1 MKNDTLLVYRK
12 SQFQKY
18 RHEREEQGVKIIS
31 FALIELEQNDL
42 SNVIDN
48 GEVDVD
54 ITGIVQM
61 IPKGNLYFVE
71 KLFYLIDE
79 YENINYLV
87 EEEYANEA
95 LETLGIF
102 FNSLVSVT
110 IEESKV
116 KPKQISK
123 DKKAST
129 LKTFVNLNK
138 NHFNNFY
145 KQLDDRLIGH
155 MKFKN
160 NLFRE
165 IDSFRFFNKKIKDHP
180 IMSVFLLGDSGVGK
194 TEVARLLHNFLD
206 SKTPLAKV
214 NFANYKSE
222 SSLASLIGSP
232 PGYINS
238 GTESDLVKKLKKS
251 NAGILLIDEFEKAN
265 IAVHNFFL
273 QLLEEGKFDDAMG
286 EVHNLNGYIIIF
298 TSNLDTSKYS
308 KMIPTELRSRFD
320 LVTYFDPLTLEEK
333 EKFAEKIIDE
343 YLKKSKVSL
352 NSKDK
357 SSIMENVNLASE
369 NNLRNIKGKIRTSF
383 YEIIKNENI

>member
-1 MKNDTLLVYRK
+1 VKDGTLLVYRK

-18 RHEREEQGVKIIS
+18 RQEREEQGVKIIS

-42 SNVIDN
+42 SDVLDMGEIDL
-48 GEVDVD
+48 D
-54 ITGIVQM
+54 ITGIVQ
-61 IPKGNLYFVE
+61 ILPKGNLYFVE
-71 KLFYLIDE
+71 KLFYVLDE
-79 YENINYLV
+79 YDNINYLV
-87 EEEYANEA
+87 EEEHANEA

-110 IEESKV
+110 IEEAKE
-116 KPKQISK
+116 KPKLISK
-123 DKKAST
+123 DKVPT
-129 LKTFVNLNK
+129 LKTFVNLRK
-138 NHFNNFY
+138 NRFENFD
-145 KQLDDRLIGH
+145 KHLNEKLIGH
-155 MKFKN
+155 KKFKN
-160 NLFRE
+160 NLLRE
-165 IDSFRFFNKKIKDHP
+165 IESFRFFNKKVKDHP
-180 IMSVFLLGDSGVGK
+180 VMSLFLLGDSGVGK

-214 NFANYKSE
+214 NFGNYKSE

-265 IAVHNFFL
+265 NAVHNFFL

-298 TSNLDTSKYS
+298 TSNLNTSTYS
-308 KMIPTELRSRFD
+308 KMIPEELRSRFD

-333 EKFAEKIIDE
+333 EAFARKTVEQFI
-343 YLKKSKVSL
+343 KKSNCLL
-352 NSKDK
+352 NPKEK
-357 SSIMENVNLASE
+357 SIIMENINLASE

-383 YEIIKNENI
+383 YEMIKIENI